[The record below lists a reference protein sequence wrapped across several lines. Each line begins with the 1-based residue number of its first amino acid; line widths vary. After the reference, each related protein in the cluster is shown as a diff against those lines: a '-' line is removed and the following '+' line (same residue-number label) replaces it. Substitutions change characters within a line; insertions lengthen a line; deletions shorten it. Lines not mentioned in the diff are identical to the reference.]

1 MLRARAKDERHTR
14 LSRLVV
20 LVHALRLVLR
30 IIGVRCYVMLDADY
44 RV

>member
-1 MLRARAKDERHTR
+1 MRALKIESRTR

-30 IIGVRCYVMLDADY
+30 TIGFRCYVMLDADY